1 MKSLL
6 KKIAAFIFLFI
17 GFGPVLF
24 TMFFLIKQQSI
35 RHSMKEKLEQKLLHN
50 ISVPASKV
58 MWVKYKKEI
67 RVDGKMFDVKSF
79 SVENDQYHFTGLFD
93 EEETSLNNYL
103 EKNTEQRNE
112 RSNRILA
119 SLLQLLQSVY
129 PGDSNDPIMQ
139 EENSPDY
146 CCLVLSNMPSPIK
159 NILTPPPQ
167 A

>member
-1 MKSLL
+1 
-6 KKIAAFIFLFI
+6 
-17 GFGPVLF
+17 
-24 TMFFLIKQQSI
+24 
-35 RHSMKEKLEQKLLHN
+35 
-50 ISVPASKV
+50 

-79 SVENDQYHFTGLFD
+79 SVENDQYYFTGLFD
-93 EEETSLNNYL
+93 EEETTLNNYL

-129 PGDSNDPIMQ
+129 PGDSNDIIMQ
-139 EENSPDY
+139 EENCPNS

-159 NILTPPPQ
+159 TILTPPPQ